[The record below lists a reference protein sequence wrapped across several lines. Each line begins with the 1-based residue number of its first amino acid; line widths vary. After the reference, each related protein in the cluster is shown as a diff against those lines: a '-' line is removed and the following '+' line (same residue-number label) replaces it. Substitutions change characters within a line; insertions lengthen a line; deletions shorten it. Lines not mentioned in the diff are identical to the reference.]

1 MTKQEIMEA
10 AKWQHERDD
19 RLAEI
24 SRLQQEYRKF
34 EATCK
39 HWSSYRVDQEA
50 GGYHTSHE
58 VCEWCGQEVNP

>member
-1 MTKQEIMEA
+1 MTKQEILEA
-10 AKWQHERDD
+10 AKWQRERDD

-24 SRLQQEYRKF
+24 SRLQHEYGKF

-39 HWSSYRVDQEA
+39 HWSSRSCSSGPPETRTY
-50 GGYHTSHE
+50 E